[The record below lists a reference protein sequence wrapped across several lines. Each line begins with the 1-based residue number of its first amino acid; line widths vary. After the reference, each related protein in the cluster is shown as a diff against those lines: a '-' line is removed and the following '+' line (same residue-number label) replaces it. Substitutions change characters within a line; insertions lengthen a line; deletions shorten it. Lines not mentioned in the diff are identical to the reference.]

1 VEAGATILVIDDEEP
16 IRTLLSRLLAQEGY
30 RPSEAADAETA
41 MEMVVRNDLDLIL
54 LDVMM
59 PAVDGIDLLR
69 RIRAASDVPV
79 IMLTALGT
87 EADRV
92 IGLRSGAD
100 DYVVKPFS
108 SAELTARIDSVLR
121 RARLAEP
128 ITEVVFESIAVNTT
142 TREVF
147 VRGLPVELTP
157 KEFDLLAFMV
167 GSPRQVFSRGQIL
180 DQVWASS
187 AEWQDPATVTEHI
200 RRLRLKVEED
210 PERPQL
216 LVTVRGV
223 GYRFEP
229 ERESDD
235 VPSVPRRAGARPS
248 GH

>member
-1 VEAGATILVIDDEEP
+1 VEPGATILVIDDEEP
-16 IRTLLSRLLAQEGY
+16 IRTLLARLLTQEGY

-41 MEMVVRNDLDLIL
+41 MRMVVRNDLDLIL

-92 IGLRSGAD
+92 LGLRSGAD
-100 DYVVKPFS
+100 DYIVKPFS
-108 SAELTARIDSVLR
+108 SAELTARIESVLR

-128 ITEVVFESIAVNTT
+128 ITEMVFAPVEVDTA
-142 TREVF
+142 TREVY
-147 VRGLPVELTP
+147 VRGVPVELTP

-167 GSPRQVFSRGQIL
+167 GSPRQVFTRGQLL

-187 AEWQDPATVTEHI
+187 ADWQDPATVTEHI

-223 GYRFEP
+223 GYRYEP
-229 ERESDD
+229 EREPGD
-235 VPSVPRRAGARPS
+235 VPRTPSRR
-248 GH
+248 

>member
-1 VEAGATILVIDDEEP
+1 VEPGATILVIDDEQP
-16 IRTLLSRLLAQEGY
+16 IRTLLARLLTQEGY
-30 RPSEAADAETA
+30 RPREAADAETA
-41 MEMVVRNDLDLIL
+41 MRMVVRNDLDLIL

-92 IGLRSGAD
+92 LGLRSGAD
-100 DYVVKPFS
+100 DYIVKPFS
-108 SAELTARIDSVLR
+108 SAELTARIESVLR
-121 RARLAEP
+121 RSRLAEP
-128 ITEVVFESIAVNTT
+128 ITEMVFEPVEVDTA
-142 TREVF
+142 TREVY
-147 VRGLPVELTP
+147 VRGVPVELTP

-167 GSPRQVFSRGQIL
+167 GSPRQVFTRGQLL

-187 AEWQDPATVTEHI
+187 ADWQDPATVTEHI

-216 LVTVRGV
+216 LITVRGV
-223 GYRFEP
+223 GYRYEP
-229 ERESDD
+229 EREPGD
-235 VPSVPRRAGARPS
+235 VPRTPSRR
-248 GH
+248 